1 MLIINI
7 VTEEIIFFQ
16 YLQVERNLKLDLIQL
31 YQKVELD
38 SKSKQQ

>member
-1 MLIINI
+1 MLIINV
-7 VTEEIIFFQ
+7 VTEEIIFFK
-16 YLQVERNLKLDLIQL
+16 YLQVERNLKLDLIQV